1 MKSYAAILL
10 AATLATSAL
19 AQNSTADLLK
29 ELQAQRALLEE
40 QKQDRARN
48 FRIINVSTATAST
61 PLNST

>member
-40 QKQDRARN
+40 QKQDRARH
-48 FRIINVSTATAST
+48 FRIFKVSTTTAFR
-61 PLNST
+61 PLS